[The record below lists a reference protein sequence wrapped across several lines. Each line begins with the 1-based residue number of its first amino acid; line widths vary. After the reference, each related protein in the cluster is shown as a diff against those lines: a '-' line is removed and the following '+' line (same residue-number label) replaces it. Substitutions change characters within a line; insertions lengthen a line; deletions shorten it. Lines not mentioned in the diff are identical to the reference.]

1 MAVKGVSM
9 GFLIVGVLL
18 LLMKVTEFGP
28 GAALS
33 WWWVLLPFGLA
44 VAWWAFADGT
54 GLTQRR
60 AMRKM
65 DVRKE
70 ERRQRSLEQL
80 GLGLRP
86 GKGPAVQRP
95 APPPPPPAS
104 RPTEREAVRK
114 ETAPAESE
122 DAQRRDPRL

>member
-1 MAVKGVSM
+1 MGVSM

-28 GAALS
+28 AAALS
-33 WWWVLLPFGLA
+33 WLWVLLPFGLA
-44 VAWWAFADGT
+44 VVWWAFADGT
-54 GLTQRR
+54 GLTKRR

-65 DVRKE
+65 DLRKE

-86 GKGPAVQRP
+86 GKGSAVRRP
-95 APPPPPPAS
+95 APRPAAPPP
-104 RPTEREAVRK
+104 EREAGRK
-114 ETAPAESE
+114 ETSSADSE

>member
-1 MAVKGVSM
+1 M

-18 LLMKVTEFGP
+18 LVMKVSEFGP
-28 GAALS
+28 AAALS
-33 WWWVLLPFGLA
+33 WFWVLLPFGLA

-65 DVRKE
+65 DARKE

-80 GLGLRP
+80 GLGLNP
-86 GKGPAVQRP
+86 GKGPAVRRP
-95 APPPPPPAS
+95 APPAAPRSAERDAP
-104 RPTEREAVRK
+104 RPE
-114 ETAPAESE
+114 AESAVPGE
-122 DAQRRDPRL
+122 TQRRDPRL

>member
-1 MAVKGVSM
+1 MGVSM

-28 GAALS
+28 TAALN
-33 WWWVLLPFGLA
+33 WIWILLPFGLA

-54 GLTQRR
+54 GLTKRR

-65 DVRKE
+65 DLRKE

-95 APPPPPPAS
+95 APRSAAPPP
-104 RPTEREAVRK
+104 EREAARK

-122 DAQRRDPRL
+122 DVQRRDPRL